1 MLDTDRQFK
10 LHCYILSK
18 SKKNILTQNIYILKN
33 SLQYFCLMQQ
43 VIKQI
48 AEKGLQIMFYFRD
61 YSLPLKG
68 TRRNRFKGTD
78 DNCPYTYMSN
88 TWPVRCNTINLSII
102 SPSLLSFKAIMPKS
116 ECNKIV

>member
-10 LHCYILSK
+10 LHCYILGK

-48 AEKGLQIMFYFRD
+48 AERGLQIMFYFRD

-102 SPSLLSFKAIMPKS
+102 SPSLSF
-116 ECNKIV
+116 